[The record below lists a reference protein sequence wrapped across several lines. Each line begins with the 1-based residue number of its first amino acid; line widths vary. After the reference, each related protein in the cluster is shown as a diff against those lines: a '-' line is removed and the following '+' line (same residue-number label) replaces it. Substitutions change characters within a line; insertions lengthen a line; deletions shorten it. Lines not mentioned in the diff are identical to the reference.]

1 MGERAFV
8 RLDGSVFL
16 GWFGAWLRRNRPA
29 LWNFYSRCGR
39 ARYQRRRGQN
49 HNWRSRFG
57 PSVVQRALRTDS
69 TLPQRRGC
77 WHVGAPSS
85 LRMVGLVTA
94 IILIPLLGAVAV
106 CTWPPT
112 SAEATAGRLRNG
124 RPIALMFNVIS
135 SGCALALWRN
145 FDGTVTGLQFAERH
159 AWIPAINAEY
169 LVGVDGLSLLLVLLT
184 SLIIP
189 FALLAQPAPDGSR
202 AFYATILVMQS
213 ALYGTFTAQN
223 FVLWFLFY
231 EMSLIPGFLLIKIW
245 GGENRDR
252 AATKFFLYTF
262 LGSVAMLLS
271 FLAIYFARGTFD
283 FAALAGLGKSGL
295 LTGNVAWLAFA
306 GIFVGLAVKVPL
318 FPFHTWLPDA
328 YQTAPTGVSMV
339 LTGVLSKMGV
349 YGFVR
354 LLLPLFPIEIKVVR
368 PWLLGLAIC
377 SIVFASL
384 AAWAQSD
391 LKRMVAYLSIN
402 HLGYCMLGLFVI
414 TATTVRPAV
423 EMQAALSGVFM
434 QIFNHGITAAALF
447 YYVGLLE
454 QRRGLR
460 GINDFG
466 GLMQRTPLLCGWMSV
481 AMFSSLGLP
490 GLNGFIGEFLIFKGS
505 FAIAAS
511 FTAVAVIGLL
521 VTAIVFARAMQALFS
536 GPLTESCSAFP
547 DLGRTEKVVVV
558 PVTLL
563 MLAIGLA
570 PQFVFNIINTTV
582 IQMTRLLS

>member
-1 MGERAFV
+1 M
-8 RLDGSVFL
+8 
-16 GWFGAWLRRNRPA
+16 
-29 LWNFYSRCGR
+29 
-39 ARYQRRRGQN
+39 
-49 HNWRSRFG
+49 
-57 PSVVQRALRTDS
+57 
-69 TLPQRRGC
+69 
-77 WHVGAPSS
+77 
-85 LRMVGLVTA
+85 
-94 IILIPLLGAVAV
+94 
-106 CTWPPT
+106 
-112 SAEATAGRLRNG
+112 
-124 RPIALMFNVIS
+124 
-135 SGCALALWRN
+135 LWRN
-145 FDGTVTGLQFAERH
+145 FDAVATGLQMVERH
-159 AWIPAINAEY
+159 TWIPTIGAEY
-169 LVGVDGLSLLLVLLT
+169 LVGIDGLSLLLVLLT
-184 SLIIP
+184 SIIIP
-189 FALLAQPAPDGSR
+189 FAFLVQRMDRGFCALM
-202 AFYATILVMQS
+202 LVMQS
-213 ALYGTFTAQN
+213 ALYGTFAAQN

-231 EMSLIPGFLLIKIW
+231 EMSLIPAFLLIKIW

-262 LGSVAMLLS
+262 LGSVALLLS
-271 FLAIYFARGTFD
+271 FLGIYLAKGTFD
-283 FAALAGLGKSGL
+283 FAQLAGLGKQGL
-295 LTGNVAWLAFA
+295 LSGNVAWLAFA
-306 GIFVGLAVKVPL
+306 GIFLGLAVKVPL

-328 YQTAPTGVSMV
+328 YETAPVGVSMV

-354 LLLPLFPIEIKVVR
+354 LLLPLFPNEIKILA
-368 PWLLGLAIC
+368 PWLLGLAVC

-402 HLGYCMLGLFVI
+402 HLGYCMLGLFAV

-423 EMQAALSGVFM
+423 EVQAALSGVFM

-505 FAIAAS
+505 FAVAAS

-536 GPLTESCSAFP
+536 GPLAESCSAFP
-547 DLGRTEKVVVV
+547 DLVRSEKLVVV

-563 MLAIGLA
+563 MVTIGIA
-570 PQFVFNIINTTV
+570 PQFVFNIFNTTV
-582 IQMTRLLS
+582 VQMARLLS

>member
-1 MGERAFV
+1 
-8 RLDGSVFL
+8 
-16 GWFGAWLRRNRPA
+16 
-29 LWNFYSRCGR
+29 
-39 ARYQRRRGQN
+39 
-49 HNWRSRFG
+49 
-57 PSVVQRALRTDS
+57 
-69 TLPQRRGC
+69 
-77 WHVGAPSS
+77 
-85 LRMVGLVTA
+85 MVGLITA
-94 IILIPLLGAVAV
+94 IIFVPLLGALAV
-106 CTWPPT
+106 CTWPQK
-112 SAEATAGRLRNG
+112 NG

-135 SGCALALWRN
+135 AACALGLWWK
-145 FDGTVTGLQFAERH
+145 FDAAATELQFVERH
-159 AWIPAINAEY
+159 EWIPAINAEY

-189 FALLAQPAPDGSR
+189 FAFLARPLPGGR
-202 AFYATILVMQS
+202 GFYATMLVMQS

-231 EMSLIPGFLLIKIW
+231 EMSLIPAFLLIKIW

-262 LGSVAMLLS
+262 LGSVGMLLS
-271 FLAIYFARGTFD
+271 FLGIYFAKGTFD
-283 FAALAGLGKSGL
+283 FTTLASLGKHGL
-295 LTGNVAWLAFA
+295 LTGRLAWLAFA

-354 LLLPLFPIEIKVVR
+354 LLIPLFPNQIKIVG
-368 PWLLGLAIC
+368 PWLLVLAVC
-377 SIVFASL
+377 SIVFAPL
-384 AAWAQSD
+384 AAWAQRD

-402 HLGYCMLGLFVI
+402 HLGYCMLGLF
-414 TATTVRPAV
+414 AV
-423 EMQAALSGVFM
+423 AASPVVAAEIDMHAALSGVFM

-447 YYVGLLE
+447 YFVGLLE
-454 QRRGLR
+454 QRSGSRR
-460 GINDFG
+460 SVDDFG

-505 FAIAAS
+505 FAVAAA
-511 FTAVAVIGLL
+511 FTAIAVIGLL
-521 VTAIVFARAMQALFS
+521 ITAIVFAQAMQSLFS
-536 GPLTESCSAFP
+536 GPLAESCSAFP
-547 DLGRTEKVVVV
+547 DLLRKEKLVVV

-563 MLAIGLA
+563 MFVIGIA
-570 PQFVFNIINTTV
+570 PQFMFNIFNTTV
-582 IQMTRLLS
+582 VQMSRLLS